1 MTERKLIIAIDGPAG
16 AGKSTIAKKLAR
28 QLDYLFINTGAMYRA
43 VALAALRRDY
53 ALDQVEAVGTLAQ
66 TVRIELT
73 GNVDNTRVLLDGEDI
88 TEAIATP
95 EVSEAASVV
104 SAIPAVRRALVAQQQ
119 KLGRAGGVVM
129 EGRDIGTQVFPNA
142 DLKIYLDASSSARAA
157 RRHTEDLSK
166 GVNTG
171 SLKDTQTEIE
181 ARDHRDKTRADSPLA
196 QAADAIYLDSSEL
209 SIEDVVSRILQI
221 VATPLAPAN
230 R

>member
-43 VALAALRRDY
+43 VALAALQHGF
-53 ALDQVEAVGTLAQ
+53 ALDQSEAIAALAN
-66 TVRIELT
+66 TVRIELAGT
-73 GNVDNTRVLLDGEDI
+73 VDNTRTLLEGEDI

-95 EVSEAASVV
+95 TVSDAASVV

-119 KLGRAGGVVM
+119 AMGQTGGVVM

-142 DLKIYLDASSSARAA
+142 DIKIYLDATSLARAA

-171 SLKDTQTEIE
+171 ALQNTQAEIE
-181 ARDHRDKTRADSPLA
+181 ARDHRDKTRADSPLMM
-196 QAADAIYLDSSEL
+196 AADAIYLDSSAL
-209 SIEDVVSRILQI
+209 AIEEVVAQMLQLI
-221 VATPLAPAN
+221 AAKLKTEN
-230 R
+230 